1 MGFGQVNDCSGKMGG
16 AVAEAALGAGLQ
28 LVPVCLTGPGLGRN
42 FSIQGIDMKAVDS
55 RDRERVMD
63 EVLQQYP
70 NVIVVDY
77 TLPAAVN
84 GGSPSNFFFFLF
96 PWASDSHI
104 T

>member
-1 MGFGQVNDCSGKMGG
+1 MNDCSGKMGG

-42 FSIQGIDMKAVDS
+42 FSIQGIDVEAVDS

-84 GGSPSNFFFFLF
+84 GSHRLLFLSF
-96 PWASDSHI
+96 CILGLLIAR
-104 T
+104 